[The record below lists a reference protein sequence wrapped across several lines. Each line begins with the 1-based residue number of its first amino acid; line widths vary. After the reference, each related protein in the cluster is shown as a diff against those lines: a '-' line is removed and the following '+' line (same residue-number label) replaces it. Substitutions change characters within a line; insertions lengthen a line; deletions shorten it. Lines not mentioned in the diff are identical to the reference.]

1 MQSKSSFASAD
12 KRLSMTTL
20 EPNAYLKTKVLTA
33 GPAELRLLL
42 IDGAIK
48 FVEQGKSGLE
58 KKNYEEV
65 YNGISQCQ
73 QILMELTSSLNREIE
88 PELCDR
94 LSGLYTFMYGRLI
107 EASTEKDVS
116 KMDEVLE
123 LLRFERE
130 TWQMLRDKMARE
142 NTGAAHLSNTPP
154 PTNDSEAELK
164 PTGTDAL
171 IGGTISLEG

>member
-1 MQSKSSFASAD
+1 
-12 KRLSMTTL
+12 
-20 EPNAYLKTKVLTA
+20 
-33 GPAELRLLL
+33 
-42 IDGAIK
+42 
-48 FVEQGKSGLE
+48 
-58 KKNYEEV
+58 
-65 YNGISQCQ
+65 
-73 QILMELTSSLNREIE
+73 MELASSLNHEID

-107 EASTEKDVS
+107 EASTEKDVT

-142 NTGAAHLSNTPP
+142 NTGAAQLTSTPP
-154 PTNDSEAELK
+154 PTSASVAELK

>member
-1 MQSKSSFASAD
+1 MPPKSVFASAD

-48 FVEQGKSGLE
+48 FTEQGKAGLE
-58 KKNYEEV
+58 KRNYEEV

-73 QILMELTSSLNREIE
+73 QILMELTRSLNREID

-94 LSGLYTFMYGRLI
+94 LSGLYTYMYGRLI
-107 EASTEKDVS
+107 EASTDKDVT

-130 TWQMLRDKMARE
+130 TWQMLREKMARE
-142 NTGAAHLSNTPP
+142 NAGAASFSSTALPR
-154 PTNDSEAELK
+154 NDSEIELK
-164 PTGTDAL
+164 PKGTDAL

>member
-1 MQSKSSFASAD
+1 MQPKSIFASAD

-33 GPAELRLLL
+33 GPTELRLLL

-48 FVEQGKSGLE
+48 FAEQGKAGLE
-58 KKNYEEV
+58 KRNYEEV

-73 QILMELTSSLNREIE
+73 QILMELTSSLNREID

-107 EASTEKDVS
+107 DASTEKDVT

-130 TWQMLRDKMARE
+130 TWQMLRDKMANE
-142 NTGAAHLSNTPP
+142 NAGAAQLSSTPP
-154 PTNDSEAELK
+154 TLNESGVELK